1 VSDSNLLIAQLTPEK
16 VYSELGSSRRGLKTA
31 EVAARIEKYGENRIP
46 EVKKRSMVLVFLAN
60 FYHTFALLLWFSA
73 VLAYIA
79 QMPELCWAII
89 GVVVINA
96 LFSFWQEF
104 KAEKATE
111 ALKKLVPQF
120 AKVIRDGEVQQIL
133 AVELVPGDLLVL
145 EEGDSISADA
155 RLVEEFEL
163 RCNNATFTGESE
175 PANRTADAIG
185 KKEITILEAP
195 NFVFSGTSVAAGSG
209 KAVVFATGEETQFGH
224 VAMLTQTVHVDLS
237 PLQKEV
243 NKVALIVAFLAI
255 AVGGA
260 LFVAGYSLAKL
271 ALADAAIFA
280 IGMIVANVPEGLLP
294 TLSLALA
301 TAVQKMV
308 KENALVKKLS
318 SVETLGSATVICTD
332 KTGTLTQNEMTVRKI
347 WTNQEEVDVLGV
359 GYDPTGSFMVG
370 DKALEIADA
379 ATRLSAVLKA
389 SSFCNNAKLNPP
401 NEDKPGWTILGDPTE
416 AALLVATRKAGFDYI
431 ASMETEKRI
440 YELPFESV
448 RKRMSAIHIVRDIGL
463 FPDAKTKAGAT
474 HEVAYIKGAPREVLE
489 LCTHVLINGKA
500 EKMTDVQRENILE
513 RNDAFAM
520 EALRVLAFAY
530 KENPA
535 KEKNYTVESVE
546 NNLTFVGLMAM
557 IDPPRPEVEAAVKE
571 CQKAHIRVIMIT
583 GDYGLT
589 AESIARRIGIVKGDN
604 VRILTGVELDN
615 METEEL
621 DHILKSEQVLF
632 ARVAPDHKLLI
643 ATRLKEMGEVVA
655 MTGDGVNDAPALKK
669 ADIGVAMGIAGTDVA
684 KEAADVI
691 LLDDNF
697 ATIVNAISEG
707 RAVYDNIKKF
717 IVYIFAHLGPEAIP
731 FIIFILFRTPLPI
744 TPMQIIAIDLGTET
758 LPALALGVEKAEPD
772 IMLRPPRSKKDT
784 LLNKG
789 VLLRA
794 YLFIGLIEGALVVL
808 AYFWVLLRSGWHV
821 GTIAP
826 IGSPLMMEA
835 STMSFL
841 AIVATQVGTV
851 VACRTNRESVFK
863 IGFLSNP
870 WIIWGLVF
878 EIGITAFLIYIPP
891 VAKFFGMFPLGVR
904 DWLFVLPFPF
914 IVFFAEEGRKW
925 FVRRREA
932 SKTSV

>member
-1 VSDSNLLIAQLTPEK
+1 MSDNLSIARLTPDK
-16 VYSELGSSRRGLKTA
+16 VFAELNTARRGLTTA
-31 EVAARIEKYGENRIP
+31 EAQARLEEYGANRIP
-46 EVKKRSMVLVFLAN
+46 ELKKRSLVWSFLAN

-73 VLAYIA
+73 VLAFVA
-79 QMPELCWAII
+79 AMPELGWAII

-111 ALKKLVPQF
+111 ALKKMVPQF
-120 AKVIRDGEVQQIL
+120 AKVIRDGDMQQIL
-133 AVELVPGDLLVL
+133 AAELVPGDLIVL

-155 RLVEEFEL
+155 RLIEEYEL

-185 KKEITILEAP
+185 QKEITILEAP
-195 NFVFSGTSVAAGSG
+195 NFVFSGTSIAAGGG
-209 KAVVFATGEETQFGH
+209 KAIVFATGEETQFGH
-224 VAMLTQTVHVDLS
+224 VALLTQTVHVDLS

-243 NKVALIVAFLAI
+243 KRVALIVAFLAI

-260 LFVAGYSLAKL
+260 LFVAGYSIAKL

-301 TAVQKMV
+301 AAVQKMV

-347 WTNQEEVDVLGV
+347 WTNQEEIDVLGV
-359 GYDPTGSFMVG
+359 GYDPAGSFTK
-370 DKALEIADA
+370 DEQPLEATDA
-379 ATRLSAVLKA
+379 AERLSAVLKA
-389 SSFCNNAKLNPP
+389 SSYCNNARLSAP
-401 NEDKPGWTILGDPTE
+401 NEEKPGWTILGDPTE
-416 AALLVATRKAGFDYI
+416 AALLVATRKAGYDYM
-431 ASMETEKRI
+431 AAMETETRL
-440 YELPFESV
+440 YELPFESI
-448 RKRMSAIHIVRDIGL
+448 RKRMSAIHTVHDVAR
-463 FPDAKTKAGAT
+463 FPEAGAKEKAT
-474 HEVAYIKGAPREVLE
+474 HEVAYIKGAPREVID
-489 LCTHVLINGKA
+489 LCTHVWINGKA
-500 EKMTDVQRENILE
+500 EKLTDAARNKILE
-513 RNDAFAM
+513 RNDTFAR

-530 KENPA
+530 RENPT
-535 KEKNYTVESVE
+535 KEKNYTVEAVE

-557 IDPPRPEVEAAVKE
+557 IDPPRLEVEEAVKK
-571 CQKAHIRVIMIT
+571 CQRAHIRVIMIT

-589 AESIARRIGIVKGDN
+589 AESIARRIGIVKGEN
-604 VRILTGVELDN
+604 VRILTGTDLDK
-615 METEEL
+615 MENEEL
-621 DHILKSEQVLF
+621 DHILKEEEVLF

-772 IMLRPPRSKKDT
+772 IMQRPPRSNKDT
-784 LLNKG
+784 LLNKS
-789 VLLRA
+789 VLFRA

-808 AYFWVLLRSGWHV
+808 AYFWVLLRSGWHMGMV
-821 GTIAP
+821 IP
-826 IGSPLMMEA
+826 IGHPLMVEA

-851 VACRTNRESVFK
+851 VACRTNRESVFR
-863 IGFLSNP
+863 IGLFSNP

-878 EIGITAFLIYIPP
+878 EIGITIALIYVPP
-891 VAKFFGMFPLGVR
+891 VAKFFGMFPLGWH
-904 DWLFVLPFPF
+904 DWLFVAPFPF
-914 IVFFAEEGRKW
+914 VVFFAEEARKW
-925 FVRRREA
+925 FSRRREVA
-932 SKTSV
+932 NTSV